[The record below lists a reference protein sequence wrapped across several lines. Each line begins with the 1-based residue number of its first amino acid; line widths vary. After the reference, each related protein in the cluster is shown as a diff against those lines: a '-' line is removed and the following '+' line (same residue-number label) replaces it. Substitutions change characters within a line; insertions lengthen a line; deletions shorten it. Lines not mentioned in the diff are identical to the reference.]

1 MVNLVLYSNLL
12 VHMVAR
18 ILNDDFSNV
27 VPGKDD
33 GQQTKCYPTNDEK
46 RQRIDKE
53 EKILVISL
61 PDTIIHPRTMMI
73 KILKE
78 NS

>member
-1 MVNLVLYSNLL
+1 
-12 VHMVAR
+12 MVAR
-18 ILNDDFSNV
+18 ILNDDFSNA

-33 GQQTKCYPTNDEK
+33 GQQTKCYPTDDEK
-46 RQRIDKE
+46 CQRIDKE
-53 EKILVISL
+53 EKVLVISL
-61 PDTIIHPRTMMI
+61 PNTVINPRTVMI

>member
-1 MVNLVLYSNLL
+1 MVV
-12 VHMVAR
+12 R

-27 VPGKDD
+27 VPGEDD
-33 GQQTKCYPTNDEK
+33 GQQTKCYPTDDENH
-46 RQRIDKE
+46 QRIDKE

-61 PDTIIHPRTMMI
+61 PNTVIHPRTMMI
-73 KILKE
+73 KVLKG